1 MRLTIGRSVRPSGSC
16 LPLNLKDLA
25 VSLGDRGCSI
35 KGTTLDDGKVHAAG
49 DYLVEGRVAKA
60 KYGDACHHLG
70 RHTSLGI
77 GEEKSFN
84 EWLSPEIA

>member
-1 MRLTIGRSVRPSGSC
+1 M
-16 LPLNLKDLA
+16 PLNLKDL
-25 VSLGDRGCSI
+25 VVGLHDLGCSI
-35 KGTTLDDGKVHAAG
+35 KGTTLDDGKGHAAG

-60 KYGDACHHLG
+60 KYGDACHHPG

-84 EWLSPEIA
+84 GMTLA